1 MQASHF
7 ESRSRFH
14 FLNAL
19 PRSSFS
25 IDIKPL
31 LYFDVGKDGRFL
43 IPTQTE
49 QAVSGPMNVVLNWT
63 AGLKK

>member
-1 MQASHF
+1 VTCYGPRYLRTPLF
-7 ESRSRFH
+7 ETRI
-14 FLNAL
+14 AAGTV
-19 PRSSFS
+19 
-25 IDIKPL
+25 
-31 LYFDVGKDGRFL
+31 YFDVGKDGRFL